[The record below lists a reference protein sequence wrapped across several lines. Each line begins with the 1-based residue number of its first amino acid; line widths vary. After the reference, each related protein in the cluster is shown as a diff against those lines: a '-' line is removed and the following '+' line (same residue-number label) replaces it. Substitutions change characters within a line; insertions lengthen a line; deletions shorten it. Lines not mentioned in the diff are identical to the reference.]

1 MKSKIINV
9 LVLVVLMACTFYFL
23 LKDQE
28 IDELWLC
35 IKSANKLWLLVG
47 LLCITLFIC
56 LESVIIHYIMN
67 ALLYSVNL
75 LHCIK
80 YSFIGFFV
88 SAITPSST
96 GGQPA
101 QMYFM
106 KKDGISVS
114 VSSLVMMVVT
124 VAYKAALLFIA
135 FIMLFAENDFV
146 MSHIKGIEFILIFGI
161 VVNVF
166 MIVLLML
173 IIFKQSLAKR
183 MCGKIILFLG
193 AHRLI
198 KNPDGKLRKM
208 IKSISKYD
216 RGAAFLKEHKRM
228 FINIFL
234 ITLLQRMM
242 YFLVTYAV
250 YRSFDLTESGAV
262 KGCGPFEIITLQL
275 IITLAVDNL
284 PWPGGMGVNEGIFM
298 LFFSEIFTPAYV
310 TAGLMLTRGFNY
322 YFIILAGGM
331 VTALA
336 KFMTRKNTDI
346 NVNTNANPLK

>member
-1 MKSKIINV
+1 MKSKLINILLLII
-9 LVLVVLMACTFYFL
+9 LMLCTFYFL

-28 IDELWLC
+28 LDELWAC
-35 IKSANKLWLLVG
+35 IRSADKMWLIVG
-47 LLCITLFIC
+47 LLCITFFIC
-56 LESVIIHYIMN
+56 FESVIIHYIIN
-67 ALLYSVNL
+67 ALTYSVKL
-75 LHCIK
+75 IHCIK

-114 VSSLVMMVVT
+114 ISSLVMMVVT

-135 FIMLFAENDFV
+135 FIMLLVENDFV
-146 MSHIKGIEFILIFGI
+146 MAHIKGIEFILIFGI

-166 MIVLLML
+166 VIVVLML

-183 MCGKIILFLG
+183 ISGKCILFLG
-193 AHRLI
+193 SHKLI
-198 KNPDGKLRKM
+198 KRPDERLRKL
-208 IKSISKYD
+208 INSISKYD
-216 RGAAFLKEHKRM
+216 RGAAFLKSHKRM

-234 ITLLQRMM
+234 ITLVQRMM

-250 YRSFDLTESGAV
+250 YRSFDISGGSAG
-262 KGCGPFEIITLQL
+262 GCSPFEIITLQL

-298 LFFSEIFTPAYV
+298 LFFTEIFTPAYV

-322 YFIILAGGM
+322 YFVILAGGL

-336 KFMTRKNTDI
+336 KFVKRKNTDI
-346 NVNTNANPLK
+346 DTNADPLQ

>member
-9 LVLVVLMACTFYFL
+9 LVLIVLMFLTFYFL

-28 IDELWLC
+28 IDELWAC
-35 IKSANKLWLLVG
+35 IRSANKLWLLVG
-47 LLCITLFIC
+47 LLCIMLFIC

-67 ALLYSVNL
+67 ALSYTVKL

-135 FIMLFAENDFV
+135 FIMLMIENDFV
-146 MSHIKGIEFILIFGI
+146 MSHIRGIEFILIFGI

-173 IIFKQSLAKR
+173 IIFRQSLAKR
-183 MCGKIILFLG
+183 ISGKFILFLG
-193 AHRLI
+193 ARKLI
-198 KNPDGKLRKM
+198 KNPDEKLRKL
-208 IKSISKYD
+208 INSISKYD
-216 RGAAFLKEHKRM
+216 RGAAFLKSHKRM
-228 FINIFL
+228 VINIFL
-234 ITLLQRMM
+234 ITLVQRMM
-242 YFLVTYAV
+242 YFFVTYAV
-250 YRSFDLTESGAV
+250 YRSFNLTGSTAGS
-262 KGCGPFEIITLQL
+262 CGPFEIVTLQL

-322 YFIILAGGM
+322 YFVILAGGI

-336 KFMTRKNTDI
+336 KFIKRKDI
-346 NVNTNANPLK
+346 DIDTNVNPL

>member
-1 MKSKIINV
+1 MKSKIINILLL
-9 LVLVVLMACTFYFL
+9 LVLTLGTFYFL

-28 IDELWLC
+28 LDELLAC
-35 IKSANKLWLLVG
+35 ILSADKMWLLAG
-47 LLCITLFIC
+47 LLCIIMFIC
-56 LESVIIHYIMN
+56 FESVIIHYIIN
-67 ALLYSVNL
+67 ALSYSVKL
-75 LHCIK
+75 IHCIK

-135 FIMLFAENDFV
+135 LIMLIVENDFV
-146 MSHIKGIEFILIFGI
+146 MSHIKGIEFILVFGI
-161 VVNVF
+161 AVNVVV
-166 MIVLLML
+166 IVFLML
-173 IIFKQSLAKR
+173 IIFRQSLAKR
-183 MCGKIILFLG
+183 ICGKFILFLG
-193 AHRLI
+193 SHKLI
-198 KNPDGKLRKM
+198 KRPEERLRRLLN
-208 IKSISKYD
+208 SISKYD
-216 RGAAFLKEHKRM
+216 RGAAFLKSHKRM
-228 FINIFL
+228 FVNIFL
-234 ITLLQRMM
+234 ITLVQRMM

-250 YRSFDLTESGAV
+250 YRSFDLSGSTA
-262 KGCGPFEIITLQL
+262 GDCGPFEIITLQL

-298 LFFSEIFTPAYV
+298 IFFSEIFTPAYV

-322 YFIILAGGM
+322 YFVILAGGI

-336 KFMTRKNTDI
+336 KLMQRKNIDADI
-346 NVNTNANPLK
+346 DTNAKPLQ

>member
-1 MKSKIINV
+1 MKSKIINI
-9 LVLVVLMACTFYFL
+9 LLLIILMLCTFYFL

-28 IDELWLC
+28 LDELWAC
-35 IKSANKLWLLVG
+35 ILSADKMWLLAG
-47 LLCITLFIC
+47 LVCIILFIC
-56 LESVIIHYIMN
+56 FESVIIHYIVN
-67 ALLYSVNL
+67 ALAYSVKL
-75 LHCIK
+75 IHCIK

-114 VSSLVMMVVT
+114 ISSLVMMVVT

-135 FIMLFAENDFV
+135 FIMLIVENDFV
-146 MSHIKGIEFILIFGI
+146 TSHIKGLEFILVFGI

-166 MIVLLML
+166 VIVALML

-183 MCGKIILFLG
+183 ICGKCILFLG
-193 AHRLI
+193 SHRLI
-198 KNPDGKLRKM
+198 KKPDERLRKL
-208 IKSISKYD
+208 INSISKYD
-216 RGAAFLKEHKRM
+216 RGAAFLKSHMRM
-228 FINIFL
+228 FVNIFL
-234 ITLLQRMM
+234 ITLVQRMM

-250 YRSFDLTESGAV
+250 YRSFDLSQGSG
-262 KGCGPFEIITLQL
+262 CSPFEIITLQL

-298 LFFSEIFTPAYV
+298 IFFTEIFTPAYV

-322 YFIILAGGM
+322 YFVILAGGI

-336 KFMTRKNTDI
+336 KFMKRKNTDI
-346 NVNTNANPLK
+346 DANTGSLQ

>member
-9 LVLVVLMACTFYFL
+9 LVLIVLMFLTFYFL

-28 IDELWLC
+28 IDELWAC
-35 IKSANKLWLLVG
+35 IRSANKLWLLVG
-47 LLCITLFIC
+47 LLCILLFIC

-67 ALLYSVNL
+67 ALSYSVKL
-75 LHCIK
+75 MHCVK

-114 VSSLVMMVVT
+114 ISSLVMMVIT

-135 FIMLFAENDFV
+135 FVMLLMENDFV
-146 MSHIKGIEFILIFGI
+146 MSHICGIEFILIFGI
-161 VVNVF
+161 VVNVV

-183 MCGKIILFLG
+183 ISGKFILFLG
-193 AHRLI
+193 ARKLI
-198 KNPDGKLRKM
+198 KNPDEKLRKLLN
-208 IKSISKYD
+208 SISKYD
-216 RGAAFLKEHKRM
+216 RGAAFLKSHKRM
-228 FINIFL
+228 VINIFL
-234 ITLLQRMM
+234 ITLVQRMM
-242 YFLVTYAV
+242 YFIVTYAV
-250 YRSFDLTESGAV
+250 YRSFELTGS
-262 KGCGPFEIITLQL
+262 CGPFEIITLQL

-298 LFFSEIFTPAYV
+298 LFFNEIFTPAYV

-322 YFIILAGGM
+322 YFIILAGGI

-336 KFMTRKNTDI
+336 KFVKRKNTDI
-346 NVNTNANPLK
+346 DTNVNPL